1 MSHVRALLNP
11 AMTVAGQTEGVDK
24 PSRFSFWF
32 IGGVLAVAALLHLG
46 GPLVVILFS
55 FFALTKL
62 NFLPK
67 RGRWVAVGLFIFV
80 GATLVYGLGLFI
92 NQMVRALPDIADS
105 AIPVVIEWAKRYQME
120 VPFTDFDSLKETA
133 RDAIKSQMHYL
144 SSFAQVARGAASEV
158 ILCVVG
164 VVIAIAMFLNRGFEP
179 GGKIPVSSD
188 NVYAAYTAAI
198 ATRFKT
204 FYESFATVMGAQ
216 LVISAINTVLTA
228 IFVFSMQMP
237 HALLV
242 TGATFICGLLP
253 IVGNL
258 LSNTI
263 IVGVGITV
271 SPKVAII
278 CLVFLIVVHKLEY
291 FLNGKIVGSR
301 IRNPFWLTLLG
312 LIIGEKLMGIPGMIL
327 APVVLNYIKVEAS
340 RIRSGGKP
348 VASAIEKV
356 GQR

>member
-1 MSHVRALLNP
+1 MIA
-11 AMTVAGQTEGVDK
+11 AGQTQSLVDK
-24 PSRFSFWF
+24 PTRFSFWF
-32 IGGVLAVAALLHLG
+32 IAGVLVVAAMLHLG

-62 NFLPK
+62 NFLRK
-67 RGRWVAVGLFIFV
+67 RGPWVAVGLFLFL
-80 GATLVYGLGLFI
+80 GATLAYGLGLFI
-92 NQMVRALPDIADS
+92 NQMVRALPDIADR
-105 AIPVVIEWAKRYQME
+105 AIPVVIEWAKKYQMDL
-120 VPFTDFDSLKETA
+120 PFTDFDSLKESA
-133 RDAIKSQMHYL
+133 REAIKSQMHYL
-144 SSFAQVARGAASEV
+144 SSFAQVARGAASQ
-158 ILCVVG
+158 ILLCVVG

-179 GGKIPVSSD
+179 VGKTPVSGD
-188 NVYAAYTAAI
+188 NLYTAYTGAV

-216 LVISAINTVLTA
+216 LVISAINTILTA
-228 IFVFSMQMP
+228 IFVVALRLP

-242 TGATFICGLLP
+242 IGATFLCGLIP

-271 SPKVAII
+271 SPKIAII

-291 FLNGKIVGSR
+291 FLNGKIVGDR

-340 RIRSGGKP
+340 RIRNS
-348 VASAIEKV
+348 
-356 GQR
+356 

>member
-1 MSHVRALLNP
+1 
-11 AMTVAGQTEGVDK
+11 MTVAGQTQDTLDK

-32 IGGVLAVAALLHLG
+32 IAGVLVVAACLHLG
-46 GPLVVILFS
+46 WPLVVILFS

-67 RGRWVAVGLFIFV
+67 RGRWAAVGLFLFLS
-80 GATLVYGLGLFI
+80 ATLAYGLGLFV
-92 NQMVRALPDIADS
+92 NQMVRALPEIADR
-105 AIPVVIEWAKRYQME
+105 AIPAVIEWAKKYQMDL
-120 VPFTDFDSLKETA
+120 PFTDFDSLKETA
-133 RDAIKSQMHYL
+133 MDTIKSQVHYL
-144 SSFAQVARGAASEV
+144 NSFAQVARGAASEV

-164 VVIAIAMFLNRGFEP
+164 VVIAIALFCNRGFEP
-179 GGKIPVSSD
+179 MGRPAPAGD
-188 NVYAAYTAAI
+188 NVYTAYTDAI
-198 ATRFKT
+198 AARFRT

-216 LVISAINTVLTA
+216 LIISAINTTLTA
-228 IFVFSMQMP
+228 IFVLLMHIP

-242 TGATFICGLLP
+242 IGATFLCGLLP

-278 CLVFLIVVHKLEY
+278 CLIFLIVVHKLEY
-291 FLNGKIVGSR
+291 FLNGKIVGDR

-340 RIRSGGKP
+340 RLKQPKLEG
-348 VASAIEKV
+348 
-356 GQR
+356 

>member
-1 MSHVRALLNP
+1 
-11 AMTVAGQTEGVDK
+11 MTVAGQMQTTLDK

-32 IGGVLAVAALLHLG
+32 IAGVVVVAALLHLG

-62 NFLPK
+62 NFLRK
-67 RGRWVAVGLFIFV
+67 RGPWVAVGLFLFLS
-80 GATLVYGLGLFI
+80 AALAYGLGVFI
-92 NQMVRALPDIADS
+92 NQMVKALPDIADR
-105 AIPVVIEWAKRYQME
+105 AIPVVIEWARKYQMDL
-120 VPFTDFDSLKETA
+120 PFTDFDSLKESA
-133 RDAIKSQMHYL
+133 REAIKSQMHYL

-164 VVIAIAMFLNRGFEP
+164 VVIATAMFLNRGFEP
-179 GGKIPVSSD
+179 KGKAPISND
-188 NVYAAYTAAI
+188 NVYTAYTAAI
-198 ATRFKT
+198 AARFKT

-216 LVISAINTVLTA
+216 IVISAINTILTA
-228 IFVFSMQMP
+228 IFVVALRLP
-237 HALLV
+237 HGLLV
-242 TGATFICGLLP
+242 IGATFICGLLP

-263 IVGVGITV
+263 IVSVGITV
-271 SPKVAII
+271 SPKIGIV

-291 FLNGKIVGSR
+291 FLNGKIVGDR

-340 RIRSGGKP
+340 RVKQL
-348 VASAIEKV
+348 KV
-356 GQR
+356 EG